1 MSSLEDKTELLPAE
15 KRALLAELLRQK
27 AAGKRQVPVSFAQQR
42 LWFLD
47 QLEPENASYNI
58 SRAVRVKGPLDLE
71 ALRQALNAIVA
82 RHESLRTNF
91 TSIDDE
97 PMQVIA
103 PAREIEIRVVD
114 LSGRPEVER
123 ESEARRLAS
132 EESQRAFNIAHD
144 QLLRIVLF
152 RLDDDDQV

>member
-1 MSSLEDKTELLPAE
+1 MSSLEDKTDLLPAE

-27 AAGKRQVPVSFAQQR
+27 ADRKRQVPVSFAQQR

-47 QLEPENASYNI
+47 QLEPGNASFNI
-58 SRAVRVKGPLDLE
+58 SRAVRVKGQLDLE
-71 ALRQALNAIVA
+71 ALRQALNAIIA

-103 PAREIEIRVVD
+103 PTREIEIRLVD
-114 LSGRPEVER
+114 LSSEVDR
-123 ESEARRLAS
+123 ENEARRLAS
-132 EESQRAFNIAHD
+132 
-144 QLLRIVLF
+144 
-152 RLDDDDQV
+152 